1 MGERPMGR
9 LMVGGSGTRRSSNR
23 NSMLGGGEHHA
34 RSEVFKTQQAST
46 NGFNLATSFQTIPEL
61 PHTSQT
67 PNRPKLKYDLS
78 VQQIVDH

>member
-1 MGERPMGR
+1 MGR

-23 NSMLGGGEHHA
+23 NSMLG
-34 RSEVFKTQQAST
+34 VNDMYKTHQSSHNA
-46 NGFNLATSFQTIPEL
+46 FNLTGSYQTIPEL